1 MRLPFLRQPD
11 PSAPAGD
18 DAVAAA
24 RTQARRRLVGALVLL
39 VVGVI
44 VFPLLFETQPRPVAV
59 DTPIVTA
66 RESAVPAP
74 KAPNSPNA
82 TPAAPRPL
90 PPDAGVEVQGAA
102 SAPLASA
109 GDAPAPTSSPSP
121 AVTAAATAARAPA
134 VASAPAGLRA
144 AASAPAPK
152 PAAPT
157 AAAERTAAKPAAAA
171 SKPAAPRAADGERA
185 QAALAARPDKAPAAA
200 PAAAAN
206 GRFVVQVGAFTDPAT
221 LREARA
227 RVEKLGLKT
236 YTQVIEGDAGKRT
249 RVRVGPFATREEA
262 TAAAARLKAAGL
274 PGNVLAL

>member
-1 MRLPFLRQPD
+1 MRLPFLRSPD

-66 RESAVPAP
+66 REAALPAP
-74 KAPNSPNA
+74 PAPRPVTA
-82 TPAAPRPL
+82 TPRPL
-90 PPDAGVEVQGAA
+90 PPDAGVEAQGAA
-102 SAPLASA
+102 SAPVASTSPA
-109 GDAPAPTSSPSP
+109 AAASVPAVAPPAAAERVAAKPSSAASQPAVAASKPAPVRGSDGERARALLQGKATATPATP
-121 AVTAAATAARAPA
+121 ATTATATTAVTAAA
-134 VASAPAGLRA
+134 
-144 AASAPAPK
+144 AASPSTTAPE
-152 PAAPT
+152 T
-157 AAAERTAAKPAAAA
+157 A
-171 SKPAAPRAADGERA
+171 
-185 QAALAARPDKAPAAA
+185 
-200 PAAAAN
+200 

-262 TAAAARLKAAGL
+262 NAAAARLKAAGL